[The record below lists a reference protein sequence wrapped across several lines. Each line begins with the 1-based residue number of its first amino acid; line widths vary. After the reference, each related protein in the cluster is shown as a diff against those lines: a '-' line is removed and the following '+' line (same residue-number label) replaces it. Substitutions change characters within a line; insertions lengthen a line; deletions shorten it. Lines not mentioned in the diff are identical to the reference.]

1 MKFQKNLELLIK
13 PYSRCE
19 RDFAS
24 WLFVTKDVSCVI
36 LERRIYMGNLYGTN
50 GGYDNSFL
58 PIQQADG
65 KVLGRVRM
73 MVKASSPQ
81 RGTKDYRFFVDPLSP
96 LPEGFEDAKK
106 YGFTGFTSR
115 IAYGRNFETEDDAL
129 NYLNDTYGDQ
139 FVTFTPSIRNN
150 RFFVLDDLQKA
161 GRTPY
166 MAVDSDY
173 YPIPVF
179 GTLEQPP
186 FSGDI
191 NKFCQH
197 MLTGKPLPGLSK
209 KFWNNDIRPK
219 VIVAATRNFEGKLG
233 PWVLFAPMGNGEFN
247 STVIGEGGAYFSV
260 KDHGQLGYATLESS
274 PHLLRCPHAPLWFM
288 PEGYMPWL
296 ISHLK
301 PVPEDGNLLKDCG
314 VENNPFEEAETIY
327 LKKGKEGSHRL
338 IVVRAEDE
346 KESLSTIDEGEVP
359 DSIVEIEKEKFTEK
373 DAEAEKENVVENAE
387 EKELTEE
394 DFLSRLS
401 EAAEKSGF
409 LYNEEDL
416 TNFHISVKSSRL
428 TILAG
433 MSGTGKSG
441 LVRLY
446 GKALG
451 LPEERVRF
459 LPVRPSWMDDGDIL
473 GYVDMKNMVYR
484 SADTGLAEL
493 LIDAAKNPDKMYLL
507 CFDEMNLAR
516 AEHYFAQF
524 ISVLEKEDNPVI
536 RLYNPS
542 LRSRLYNGEAYPAEI
557 PIGKN
562 IIFTGTVNVDESTYH
577 FSDKILD
584 RANVI
589 TLHQGKF
596 HDLLK
601 LGKKEDIFLEE
612 APSSDFYRFKATEDI
627 QLHEKELDL
636 LDALQSALEASG
648 LQSGIGFRIACQ
660 MGRYLANIP
669 KGSSFDREKGLD
681 AEIVQRILPKLR
693 GSSQQI
699 GSLVCLNEKGEL
711 SGSFIAALNQFSDLS
726 DFKET
731 RKKLEAKARE
741 LKLYDYTV

>member
-1 MKFQKNLELLIK
+1 
-13 PYSRCE
+13 
-19 RDFAS
+19 
-24 WLFVTKDVSCVI
+24 
-36 LERRIYMGNLYGTN
+36 MGNLYGTN

-73 MVKASSPQ
+73 TVKASSPQ

-129 NYLNDTYGDQ
+129 NYLINTYGDE

-233 PWVLFAPMGNGEFN
+233 PWILFAPMGNGEFN

-274 PHLLRCPHAPLWFM
+274 PHLLRCSHAPLWFM

-301 PVPEDGNLLKDCG
+301 PVPEDGNLLADCG
-314 VENNPFEEAETIY
+314 VENNPFAEADTIY
-327 LKKGKEGSHRL
+327 LKKEKDGSHRL
-338 IVVRAEDE
+338 IFLRGTADKED
-346 KESLSTIDEGEVP
+346 LTPLDERDVP
-359 DSIVEIEKEKFTEK
+359 DSLVELAKEKFTGGDTEAKEK
-373 DAEAEKENVVENAE
+373 NVEIVKEKE
-387 EKELTEE
+387 KKLTEG

-401 EAAEKSGF
+401 EAAKKSGL
-409 LYNEEDL
+409 LYSEEDL

-433 MSGTGKSG
+433 MSGIGKSG

-484 SADTGLAEL
+484 SAETGLAEL

-542 LRSRLYNGEAYPAEI
+542 LRNRLYNGEAYPAEI

-601 LGKKEDIFLEE
+601 LGKKEAISFDEIPF
-612 APSSDFYRFKATEDI
+612 SDFYRFKATGGL
-627 QLHEKELDL
+627 QLDERELDL
-636 LDALQSALEASG
+636 LDALQDALDKSG

-669 KGSSFDREKGLD
+669 KGLSFDRKKGLD
-681 AEIVQRILPKLR
+681 SEIVQRILPKLR

-726 DFKET
+726 DFAET
-731 RKKLEAKARE
+731 IKKLEAKARE